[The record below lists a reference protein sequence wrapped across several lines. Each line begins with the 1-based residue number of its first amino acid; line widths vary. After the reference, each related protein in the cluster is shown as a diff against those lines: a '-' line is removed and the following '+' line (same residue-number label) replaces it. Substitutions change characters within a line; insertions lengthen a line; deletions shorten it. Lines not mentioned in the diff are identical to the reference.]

1 MDERASTPSWLGFAP
16 LRPAGAAPSIL
27 RVERF
32 ATEALAKGI
41 GMDRIGK
48 AKYPPPLIAMENGLS
63 AWAERQV
70 AAEVGM
76 DLVIIAG
83 ASFLWERHL
92 MRPPSID
99 EGRCQFAFAPGHGST
114 YARSRRKGQADR
126 ALYREPKAM

>member
-1 MDERASTPSWLGFAP
+1 MCASSNLSWNSGTT
-16 LRPAGAAPSIL
+16 APSIL
-27 RVERF
+27 GVEG
-32 ATEALAKGI
+32 LAPEPLTKGI
-41 GMDRIGK
+41 GVDRIRK
-48 AKYPPPLIAMENGLS
+48 AENLPPLIPMENGLS